1 SIIFNDYSTTRTSAL
16 PLQDALPISS
26 LILALAGCAGTA
38 DRESTGE
45 YIDDA
50 AITAHVKT
58 ALIRQDE
65 VKARNINVETFRGTV
80 QLSGFVDSREES
92 RRAEETA
99 KGVSGVK
106 KVQNDL
112 QIRSKQ

>member
-80 QLSGFVDSREES
+80 QLSGLDRKSTRLNSSHVTISYAVFCL
-92 RRAEETA
+92 
-99 KGVSGVK
+99 K
-106 KVQNDL
+106 K
-112 QIRSKQ
+112 